1 MALFEDVDAA
11 YVAWQDAEYEKW
23 LETHPYSGL
32 HCPHCGADVV
42 DIHGT
47 HETFGD
53 YDYLKCEEDCGWEE
67 W

>member
-1 MALFEDVDAA
+1 MHES
-11 YVAWQDAEYEKW
+11 YY
-23 LETHPYSGL
+23 GL
-32 HCPHCGADVV
+32 HCPYCGADVI